1 MPYRWPGVW
10 VTSRSVTVSEI
21 FQSLIQTLLV
31 HKEQHDL
38 SSLDMKYPPPQRL
51 MGSKTGSQLVGLLGG
66 DLDPVVTNITT
77 RSTHCGVHG

>member
-38 SSLDMKYPPPQRL
+38 SSLDMKYPPHKDSWVQRL
-51 MGSKTGSQLVGLLGG
+51 VLSWWGYWEV
-66 DLDPVVTNITT
+66 I
-77 RSTHCGVHG
+77 